1 MIGIDRLTVKY
12 HGEIVGVISLTPD
25 DKRLAFEYDP
35 RWLAE
40 GFSISPLELPLKAGL
55 FLAKPTPLYGNFG
68 IFEDSL
74 PDGYGRYLLHKAL
87 MREGIDDRN
96 LTAIERLSIVGNS
109 GMGALTY
116 EPTNEARVVPN
127 LFEQY
132 RARRRK
138 TEGQP
143 ETILKKEEEI
153 TDFDLLQEKA
163 LEVLQEQQDTD
174 AGLLLYNSGNSGG
187 CRPKAVFSDTEGHW
201 LVKFRHTYDP
211 QDMGLQEYHYNEIAR
226 KCGIDVPDFKLTN
239 GKYFTTKRFDL
250 TVDGERIH
258 TATAGGLL
266 CLSLSE
272 PVLDYSNLL
281 ALTGYITQNSKY
293 VEEMY
298 RRMVFNYLTDNKD
311 DHCKNFSYLIRK
323 DSNGKFIWHLAPAY
337 DLTLCTEGYNGQHA
351 TSVNSTGYPTLL
363 DFIAVGT
370 KIKMSEKRCKEI
382 FDEVYQ
388 NCDDLL
394 FNDITKK

>member
-12 HGEIVGVISLTPD
+12 HGETVGVISLTPD
-25 DKRLAFEYDP
+25 DKRLAFEYDS

-153 TDFDLLQEKA
+153 TDFDLLQVKA

-187 CRPKAVFSDTEGHW
+187 CRPKAVFSDAEGHW

-250 TVDGERIH
+250 TADGERIH

-281 ALTGYITQNSKY
+281 ALTGYITKNPKY

-311 DHCKNFSYLIRK
+311 DHCKNFSYLVRK

-394 FNDITKK
+394 LNDIKMR